1 VESYRTEEEQVE
13 AIKRWWEENG
23 RNLIIAVAVALSLGF
38 GWQAWQSNREEQAL
52 AASSIY
58 QRMLE
63 ALGSEGD
70 TDLRNARSFA
80 GQLKTD
86 FGSSAYA
93 RFAVLHL
100 ARMAVEDGDLSRAE
114 TELRWVVSKA
124 DKSSDLYQVAQLRLA
139 RVIAAQGNVE
149 QALGILDGGADTAY
163 AGAYALARGDILM
176 AADRR
181 DEARDAY
188 AAAQL
193 SLEGGQ
199 LPPVLSQKLEHLNP
213 VPPRVSGQ

>member
-38 GWQAWQSNREEQAL
+38 GWQAWQSNREAQSQ

-70 TDLRNARSFA
+70 PDAANARSLA
-80 GQLKTD
+80 GQLKSD
-86 FGSSAYA
+86 FASSPYA

-100 ARMAVEDGDLSRAE
+100 ARMAIEDNDLSRAE

-124 DKSSDLYQVAQLRLA
+124 DKSSDVYQVAQLRLA
-139 RVIAAQGNVE
+139 RVTAAQGNVE
-149 QALGILDGGADTAY
+149 QALTILNSGADTAY
-163 AGAYALARGDILM
+163 SGAYALARGDILL
-176 AADRR
+176 AADRPE
-181 DEARDAY
+181 EARDAY
-188 AAAQL
+188 AVAQL
-193 SLEGGQ
+193 SVEGGR
-199 LPPVLSQKLEHLNP
+199 LPPVLSQKLEYLNP
-213 VPPRVSGQ
+213 VSPREPGR